1 MERVRAHML
10 AHLVCLGRRTVT
22 GLITTTG
29 SRHRDWTAHYSMYSK
44 ARVDPAPVFQEVR
57 RQVESLN
64 GSDRPLCV
72 ALDDTIIRKAGPKI
86 PGATFRRD
94 PLGPKFQVNLVRSLR
109 WLQISAALEDPQG
122 QGRMVP
128 VGFKNASTPGKLP
141 KSATPE
147 QAREHEEQLKQR
159 KLNTLAVQSLESLQQ
174 ERSAENHGQA
184 PALHV
189 VVDGSFT
196 NKSILPNL
204 PANTTLIGR
213 IRKDAK
219 LFSLPESQP
228 KTGRRKFYGEKSL
241 TPEQLRQDE
250 SVPWQKVRIKH
261 RGKTRVAEVKA
272 KAPLRWRPTKEMDL
286 LVVVIRPVGYLKKKG
301 ARKGYTQPGY
311 LVCTAPFMPLEQLLQ
326 EYLLRWDIEVNH
338 RDEKTILGVGQAQVR
353 NESSVDTLPAMSVA
367 SYSMLLVAAAR
378 AYGPDGS
385 PGTIQPPS
393 WRKKVKKSRPS
404 TQDLVNELRLGLW
417 APSIKAGDLDQ
428 FLHPSR
434 DGKNYRKPFFDLCS
448 PLFSM
453 N

>member
-29 SRHRDWTAHYSMYSK
+29 SRQKDWTAHYSMYSN

-64 GSDRPLCV
+64 GPGRPLCV
-72 ALDDTIIRKAGPKI
+72 ALDDTIIRKTGTKI
-86 PGATFRRD
+86 PGASFRRD

-109 WLQISAALEDPQG
+109 WLQISAVLDGGQG

-128 VGFKNASTPGKLP
+128 VGFKNASTPAKPP

-147 QAREHEEQLKQR
+147 QTQEHAEKLKQR
-159 KLNTLAVQSLESLQQ
+159 GLNTLAVEGIKTLQQ
-174 ERSAENHGQA
+174 ERTAENGGQA
-184 PALHV
+184 PPLHV

-204 PANTTLIGR
+204 PANTALVGR

-219 LFSLPESQP
+219 LFTRPECQP
-228 KTGRRKFYGEKSL
+228 ETGRKRIYGKQSM

-250 SVPWQKVRIKH
+250 NIPWQKVRIQH
-261 RGKTRVAEVKA
+261 RGKMREVEVKV
-272 KAPLRWRPTKEMDL
+272 KAGLRWRPTKAMDL

-311 LVCTAPFMPLEQLLQ
+311 LVCTDLSMPLDQLLE

-338 RDEKTILGVGQAQVR
+338 RDEKAILGVGQAQVR
-353 NESSVDTLPAMSVA
+353 NETSVDTLPAMSVA
-367 SYSMLLVAAAR
+367 SYSMLLVAAAH
-378 AYGPDGS
+378 AYGQGGLPC
-385 PGTIQPPS
+385 TIQPPS
-393 WRKKVKKSRPS
+393 WRKTVKKSRPS

-417 APSIKAGDLDQ
+417 APSINARDLDQ

-434 DGKNYRKPFFDLCS
+434 DGKNYQKPSFDLCS
-448 PLFSM
+448 PLFCM